1 MQGSMSIAENLVKQF
16 DRMVKR
22 DGGGL
27 TLLGVE
33 GTCITV
39 AYRPGVAP
47 DCASG
52 VCIMPHVELQ
62 AMMAE
67 TLARRDAALSIR
79 VVLADVKSH

>member
-1 MQGSMSIAENLVKQF
+1 MQGPMNVAENLVKHF
-16 DRMVKR
+16 DRMVRR

-27 TLLGVE
+27 ALLGVD

-47 DCASG
+47 DCDSG

-67 TLARRDAALSIR
+67 TLARRDSSLSIR
-79 VVLADVKSH
+79 VVLADVTSR

>member
-1 MQGSMSIAENLVKQF
+1 MQNPMSIAEHLVKQF
-16 DRMVKR
+16 DRMVRR

-27 TLLGVE
+27 TLVGME
-33 GTCITV
+33 GTCITA

-47 DCASG
+47 DCSSG

-67 TLARRDAALSIR
+67 TLARRDSSLSVR
-79 VVLADVKSH
+79 VVLADVIPH